1 MLITIYEQDT
11 RELRTVK
18 FSLRGWES
26 VSSEDGLGRGH
37 IEVSPEHREVYLER
51 KSKLSIERAK
61 WENLADK

>member
-1 MLITIYEQDT
+1 MLITLYDQDT
-11 RELRTVK
+11 RERRTVK

-37 IEVSPEHREVYLER
+37 IEVSPEQREVYLER
-51 KSKLSIERAK
+51 KPKLSTERVK